1 MINTCKSKRHCLV
14 DNCQKRHHTLIHS
27 EEMPVQNSPD
37 QVDSKISTIT
47 EKAILSQTYFRI
59 VTVTLTS
66 SRRDIEVST
75 NARLD
80 TDSNTTLI

>member
-1 MINTCKSKRHCLV
+1 
-14 DNCQKRHHTLIHS
+14 
-27 EEMPVQNSPD
+27 MPVQISPD

-59 VTVTLTS
+59 VTVTLTN
-66 SRRDIEVST
+66 SRRDIEVNT
-75 NARLD
+75 NALLD